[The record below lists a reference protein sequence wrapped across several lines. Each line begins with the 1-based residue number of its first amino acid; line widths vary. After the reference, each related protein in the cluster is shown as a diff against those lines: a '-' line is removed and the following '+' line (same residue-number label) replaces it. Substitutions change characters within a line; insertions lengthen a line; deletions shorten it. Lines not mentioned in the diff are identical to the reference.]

1 MFFLDRPTLKHILS
15 QPTIILNA
23 DQRGAA
29 AALFCKCFL
38 ISRRLVKTPV
48 EESEFEARVFLSQEG
63 IKTVENDRN
72 EAPAADE
79 SIGTQ
84 PAARREIRELP
95 SLLISQIAAG
105 EVIERPASVVK
116 ELVENAIDAGATA
129 IEVRADAGGLKR
141 IVVADNGCGIPK
153 AELPLALKRHAT
165 SKIRTLLEL
174 ENVKSLGFRGEALA
188 SIDAV
193 ADLSIKS
200 RTADADASWMIRGG
214 EVLPA
219 PGMPCGTRVEVL
231 DLFYKTPVRRKF
243 MRAETTETAHIV
255 TQLERIAFAN
265 PGVEFRFFSNGRE
278 TLHLPKASQKE
289 RILSLMPKDFAGN
302 CRVVEAQAG
311 GMRISGLAGLPTVSR
326 TRGDAQYLFVNGR
339 FIRDR
344 VMSHAARAAYEDVLH
359 GKAQPMYCLFL
370 TIPPSEVD
378 ANVHPTKSEVR
389 FRESGRVHQLIE
401 TAVERALA
409 PSSAGI
415 LSGEFDAHAGVE
427 AKLGDAARADAGGER
442 AGSSVPQEAP
452 SLFSKSDVSIGTNA
466 FSRVAVPPAAAWER
480 QFGMKPQDPYP
491 KPFQSSRPRSGAE
504 GGASESRPSTTAV
517 ENAMALFGA
526 PRDFTLRDAAKQHL
540 EAAQEAENELSA
552 APQNFA
558 QPAAHDEALQKQ
570 SADAVNAST
579 PVAASAMEPQAAN
592 SVSDSA
598 APINEGHATSN
609 SSADAKAAEKTTWS
623 PTQPD
628 ASFSAFAK
636 SGPTQSERGYL
647 GRPLAQIAGIYILA
661 ENEEGLVIV
670 DMHAAAERI
679 LYERLKTQVALRK
692 LAMQPLLIPIVVRVT
707 PLQFAAFEEHHA
719 QLEEMGLEV
728 TGGGNST
735 IVLRAIPAI
744 LSDVPVPA
752 LESMLR
758 EVLEDVKDFGSSQWI
773 EVEKNK
779 ILATMACHSAFRAN
793 RKLSIPEM
801 DVLLRDM
808 EKTARADQC
817 NHGRPTWTK
826 LTVAELDKLFMRG
839 E

>member
-1 MFFLDRPTLKHILS
+1 MN
-15 QPTIILNA
+15 Q
-23 DQRGAA
+23 
-29 AALFCKCFL
+29 
-38 ISRRLVKTPV
+38 
-48 EESEFEARVFLSQEG
+48 EAK
-63 IKTVENDRN
+63 KTVDNDRS
-72 EAPAADE
+72 ETPADE
-79 SIGTQ
+79 FGALEKE
-84 PAARREIRELP
+84 PHAVRREIKELP

-116 ELVENAIDAGATA
+116 ELVENAIDAGATVV
-129 IEVRADAGGLKR
+129 EVRADAGGLKR
-141 IVVADNGCGIPK
+141 IVVSDDGCGIPK

-174 ENVKSLGFRGEALA
+174 ENVQSLGFRGEALA
-188 SIDAV
+188 SIDSV

-200 RTADADASWMIRGG
+200 RTADAETSWMIHDG
-214 EVLPA
+214 EILPA
-219 PGMPCGTRVEVL
+219 PGMPRGTRVEVN

-243 MRAETTETAHIV
+243 MRAESTETAHII

-265 PGVEFRFFSNGRE
+265 PSVEFRFFSNGRE
-278 TLHLPKASQKE
+278 TLHLPKTTQKE

-302 CRVVEAQAG
+302 CRVVEAEEG
-311 GMRISGLAGLPTVSR
+311 GMRIFGLTGLPTVSR

-370 TIPPSEVD
+370 SIPPTEVD

-389 FRESGRVHQLIE
+389 FRESGRVHKLIE
-401 TAVERALA
+401 GAVERALA
-409 PSSAGI
+409 PSGAGI
-415 LSGEFDAHAGVE
+415 LTSEKDAVE
-427 AKLGDAARADAGGER
+427 KSEPMLSDAVRGTDNKAKVD
-442 AGSSVPQEAP
+442 AP

-466 FSRVAVPPAAAWER
+466 FSRVAVPPAAAWEK
-480 QFGMKPQDPYP
+480 QFGVAPHDPYP
-491 KPFQSSRPRSGAE
+491 KAIESTRPRSDNSSSSHKIEKPA
-504 GGASESRPSTTAV
+504 AARSEQPSATAV

-526 PRDFTLRDAAKQHL
+526 PRDFSLREADIRQNAVKALKASVGGEHL
-540 EAAQEAENELSA
+540 EAEDAAEAPSSTENTAQAHSTAALQPPLPEGMPTAIVSVEADAAPAESSAETAGNLATPQRAPESHSDEAPLAESSNPTTTTQPETAWSPSSPHASLSA
-552 APQNFA
+552 FDRSAP
-558 QPAAHDEALQKQ
+558 
-570 SADAVNAST
+570 
-579 PVAASAMEPQAAN
+579 
-592 SVSDSA
+592 
-598 APINEGHATSN
+598 
-609 SSADAKAAEKTTWS
+609 
-623 PTQPD
+623 
-628 ASFSAFAK
+628 AK
-636 SGPTQSERGYL
+636 SETGYL
-647 GRPLAQIAGIYILA
+647 GRPIAQIAGIYILA

-679 LYERLKTQVALRK
+679 LYERLKTQIALRK

-728 TGGGNST
+728 TGGGDST
-735 IVLRAIPAI
+735 IVLRAIPAM
-744 LSDVPVPA
+744 LSNVPVPA
-752 LESMLR
+752 LESMLC
-758 EVLEDVKDFGSSQWI
+758 EVLEDVKDFGASQWI

-779 ILATMACHSAFRAN
+779 ILATIACHSAYRAN